1 MGPGE
6 RIALVGPNGSGK
18 TTLMRALMGLLRVR
32 GEVRVGGYD
41 PRAVPV
47 AALSLVAY
55 VPQRAPALA
64 ATVGQMMDFW
74 CRTRRLPSGD
84 LMDVASRFDLAT
96 PDLARIPFQ
105 RLSGGMQQKLLVSMA
120 LASRCPALLFDEPT
134 ANLDPLA
141 RRTFLGL
148 LAEARPAPTLVLSSH
163 RLEEVRALVR
173 RVVVLVDGTLLH
185 DAPLDVFLADP
196 DLAAA
201 AGMDLDEGGACA
213 RPQRSG
219 P

>member
-18 TTLMRALMGLLRVR
+18 TTLMRSLMGLLRVR
-32 GEVRVGGYD
+32 GEVRVGGHD
-41 PRAVPV
+41 PRVEPT

-64 ATVGQMMDFW
+64 ATVAQVVDFW
-74 CRTRRLPSGD
+74 CRTRGRPAGD
-84 LMDVASRFDLAT
+84 LSDLAARFDLAA
-96 PDLARIPFQ
+96 PDLARLPFQ

-134 ANLDPLA
+134 ANLDPHA

-173 RVVVLVDGTLLH
+173 RVVVLVDGALLH

-196 DLAAA
+196 ELAAA
-201 AGMDLDEGGACA
+201 AGMDPDEQGACA
-213 RPQRSG
+213 HPTRSG